1 MKFDKRLLAE
11 ARTVRG
17 YLVLTIGLGG
27 LGGLFIVAQARALSS
42 VIDRVFLKS
51 ATLADVTPALIAL
64 LIIIVV
70 RAVLA
75 WGGEVS
81 AIQVAARVKT
91 ALRQRV
97 FDKLMHLGPAYI
109 RGERTGELT
118 NTAIDGIEAL
128 EAYFSQYL
136 PQVVLAALVPLII
149 LAFVFPIDL
158 LSGIVL
164 LLTAPFIPLLMM
176 LIGQA
181 AEVLTR
187 HQYKA
192 LSFMSAH
199 LLDVLQ
205 GLTTLKILGRSRR
218 QIETIGQ
225 VSERFR
231 DTTMS
236 VLRVAFLSAFALE
249 MIATIST
256 AIIAVEIGLRLLAGN
271 LLFEQALFI
280 LILAPDFYAPL
291 RLLGTRFHAGMSGVA
306 AAARIFE
313 ILEEPENRD
322 RGSGIGDQAGAL
334 SDQWQVI
341 RFETVKFAYG
351 DDRAAVNDV
360 TFEIKRGERAAL
372 VGATGAG
379 KSTLA
384 NLLLRFIEPHS
395 GAIKLDT
402 TPLSSLSIGAWRD
415 QVAWVP
421 QLPYLFHATVFANI
435 ALARPDASL
444 DEVIHV
450 AQLARADD
458 FIRALPQGYDTL
470 IGERGARLSGGQAQ
484 RIALARA
491 FLKDAPLLILDEAA
505 ANLDLETEDLIQSS
519 IDQLLQD
526 CTALIIT
533 HRLSTAARADRIVV
547 LDHGVVIEQGTP
559 AELMTARGAYYRL
572 VVAQGVTVDERRMTV
587 DERRTTDAALPG
599 RHQSSTVRRRSSS
612 RSIPVGLVTRHSS
625 LITFRRLLQL
635 AAPFK
640 GWMALSVLLGAITIG
655 SSIGLLATSAW
666 IIATAAL
673 QPSVADLA
681 VAIVGVRFFGIAR
694 GVLRYLERLV
704 SHHVNFSLLAKLRV
718 WFYAAIEPLAPAR
731 LMTYRSGDLLSRI
744 VGDIETLQ
752 NFFIRVIA
760 PLLVALV
767 IALAAMIFFAAFDV
781 SLAIVIVTFMIL
793 IGVIVPLGVQRLSR
807 ATSRR
812 LVAVRS
818 ELNVT
823 LIDGLQ
829 GAADLIAFG
838 RERDQAKL
846 VSALSVELAQ
856 LQGRMASITGL
867 HTALGVALTN
877 LALWSV
883 LLIAI
888 PLVREARLT
897 GIDLAVLPLAA
908 LACFEGALA
917 LPLAFQ
923 YLETNLEAARR
934 LFEIVDAEES
944 TAKTRRRE
952 EETVDSFASSR
963 LRGRVAE
970 LNIRDVSFR
979 YNADEPLA
987 LNKVSLSVKT
997 GQRVAI
1003 VGASGAGKS
1012 TLINLLLRFWDYA
1025 AGSIMLNGLELR
1037 DADPDDVRRQFGVV
1051 SQTTHL
1057 FNATIRE
1064 NLLLA
1069 RADATEAEM
1078 ITAAQQAQI
1087 HDFIQALPLGY
1098 DTPVGE
1104 QGLRLSGG
1112 ERQRLAIARAMLKDA
1127 PIVIFDEA
1135 TANLDSVTER
1145 KVWQALRALM
1155 ADRAV
1160 LIVTHRLIGLEEA
1173 DEIIVLQ
1180 QGCIVE
1186 RGRHAAL
1193 IDRAGVYYRLWLRQ
1207 QQHAVLNA

>member
-11 ARTVRG
+11 AQAVRVF
-17 YLVLTIGLGG
+17 LALTIGFGG
-27 LGGLFIVAQARALSS
+27 LGGLLVVAQARALSS
-42 VIDRVFLKS
+42 IVDRVFLKS
-51 ATLADVTPALIAL
+51 ATLSDVTPLLSVL
-64 LIIIVV
+64 LIVIIV
-70 RAVLA
+70 RALLA

-81 AIQVAARVKT
+81 AFQMAARVKT

-97 FDKLMHLGPAYI
+97 FDKLLQLGPAYI

-118 NTAIDGIEAL
+118 NTAIEGIEAL

-136 PQVVLAALVPLII
+136 PQLVLAALVPLTI

-164 LLTAPFIPLLMM
+164 LLTAPFIPLLMI

-181 AEVLTR
+181 ADALTR
-187 HQYKA
+187 RQYKA

-199 LLDVLQ
+199 FLDVLQ
-205 GLTTLKILGRSRR
+205 GLTTLKMLGRSRK
-218 QIETIGQ
+218 QIETIAQ

-256 AIIAVEIGLRLLAGN
+256 AIIAVEIGLRLLSGN
-271 LLFEQALFI
+271 LLFEQAIFI

-313 ILEEPENRD
+313 ILETPVIEERGPERD
-322 RGSGIGDQAGAL
+322 ERSAVLRGAWS
-334 SDQWQVI
+334 VI
-341 RFETVKFAYG
+341 RFENVRFAYT
-351 DDRAAVNDV
+351 DDRAALKGVS
-360 TFEIKRGERAAL
+360 FEINRGERVAL

-384 NLLLRFIEPHS
+384 SLLLRFIKPQS
-395 GAIKLDT
+395 GAIKLDAI
-402 TPLSSLSIGAWRD
+402 PLNTLSIGAWRD

-421 QLPYLFHATVFANI
+421 QLPYLFHDTVFANI
-435 ALARPDASL
+435 ALARPEASHA
-444 DEVIHV
+444 EVIRA
-450 AQLARADD
+450 AQLAHADE
-458 FIRALPQGYDTL
+458 FIDALPQGYDTL

-491 FLKDAPLLILDEAA
+491 FLKDAPLLILDEAT
-505 ANLDLETEDLIQSS
+505 ANLDIETEDLIQNS
-519 IDQLLQD
+519 IDQLLED
-526 CTALIIT
+526 RTALIIT

-547 LDHGVVIEQGTP
+547 LDHGVVIEQGPP
-559 AELMTARGAYYRL
+559 AELMAARGAYCRL
-572 VVAQGVTVDERRMTV
+572 VEASGVASDEGRLTDDERLKM
-587 DERRTTDAALPG
+587 DAVLPALDQP
-599 RHQSSTVRRRSSS
+599 STVHRPSSVVTHHSSS
-612 RSIPVGLVTRHSS
+612 RSIPGGLV
-625 LITFRRLLQL
+625 IFRRLLQL

-640 GWMALSVLLGAITIG
+640 AWMALSVLLGTLTIG

-673 QPSVADLA
+673 RPSVADLA

-694 GVLRYLERLV
+694 GVFRYLERLV

-718 WFYAAIEPLAPAR
+718 WFYTAVEPLAPAR

-760 PLLVALV
+760 PPLVALV
-767 IALAAMIFFAAFDV
+767 IALAAAIFFAAFDV
-781 SLAIVIVTFMIL
+781 SLAIVIVIFMIV
-793 IGVIVPLGVQRLSR
+793 IGVVVPLGVQRLSR
-807 ATSRR
+807 TTGRR
-812 LVAVRS
+812 LIAVRS
-818 ELNVT
+818 DLNVA

-838 RERDQAKL
+838 RERDQA
-846 VSALSVELAQ
+846 AQAARLSTELTH
-856 LQGRMASITGL
+856 LQSRMASITGL
-867 HTALGVALTN
+867 HTALGLMLTN
-877 LALWSV
+877 VAMWTV

-888 PLVREARLT
+888 PLVSAARLT
-897 GIDLAVLPLAA
+897 GIDLAVLA
-908 LACFEGALA
+908 LASLASFEGVLA

-923 YLETNLEAARR
+923 YLETNLAAAQR
-934 LFEIVDAEES
+934 LFEIVDADPA
-944 TAKTRRRE
+944 TAKTQ
-952 EETVDSFASSR
+952 
-963 LRGRVAE
+963 RVTAKIPRPGAE
-970 LNIRDVSFR
+970 LIIKDVNFR
-979 YNADEPLA
+979 YHTDEALA
-987 LNKVSLSVKT
+987 LDNVALSVKT

-1003 VGASGAGKS
+1003 VGPSGAGKS
-1012 TLINLLLRFWDYA
+1012 TLINLLLRFWDYDE
-1025 AGSIMLNGLELR
+1025 GSITLNGVEVR
-1037 DADPDDVRRQFGVV
+1037 DCDPDEIRSQFGVV

-1069 RADATEAEM
+1069 RADAADADM
-1078 ITAAQQAQI
+1078 IRAAQQAQL
-1087 HDFIQALPLGY
+1087 HDFIQTLPLGY
-1098 DTPVGE
+1098 DTPIGE

-1112 ERQRLAIARAMLKDA
+1112 ERQRLAIARAVLKNA

-1135 TANLDSVTER
+1135 TANLDPITER
-1145 KVWQALRALM
+1145 EVWQALRALM

-1160 LIVTHRLIGLEEA
+1160 LIVTHSLVGLDEA
-1173 DEIIVLQ
+1173 DEIVVLE
-1180 QGCIVE
+1180 QGRIVE

-1193 IDRAGVYYRLWLRQ
+1193 LDRAGMYYRLWQRQ
-1207 QQHAVLNA
+1207 RQNLV